1 MPIPTVPH
9 PGARVSRPS
18 RLQRTEA
25 RPAGAAPGL
34 RTLSA
39 LALTL
44 AGAAGCA
51 PAGQPAGAA
60 PSQTLGALPP
70 APVAGALTRPLTAA
84 EQGWVDR
91 TLAALPLRDRVA
103 QLVSVWVLGDYVNAE
118 DPTFVRVREW
128 IAQEHVGGVI
138 MSLGSPLEVAA
149 KVNSMQRL
157 ALAQPARIPLLVSS
171 DLEPGL
177 GRFEGGTFLPVNAGW
192 LSAGTA
198 TVLPTNMAI
207 GATGRPEDARE
218 AGAIIGRE
226 ARAAGVH
233 VVFAPVVDVNNNPG
247 NPVIN
252 VRSFGEDPAAVARM
266 SVEFVRGLQ
275 GEGVAGVAK
284 HFPGHG
290 DTDTDSHN
298 ALPVIRSDLARFNAV
313 ELVPFRAAAQAGI
326 AGVMSAHIA
335 LPAIQGDATT
345 PATLARGVMSGLLRD
360 SLRFEGTVFTDAM
373 TMEGVGQGYPVERSC
388 VLAVQAGNDV
398 LLMPTDVKRCVDA
411 VVAAVGRGEIAP
423 ERIDASLRRVLT
435 LKVRTG
441 AVARPLV
448 DLEALR
454 TTVGAPAHWTASRSI
469 AQRAVT
475 LLRDSAG
482 LVPVSGQGTITAVV
496 YAPETEA
503 VAGLSFVSELRAGV
517 KTVSDARISP
527 RSSVGA
533 LDSLAAQASAS
544 DRIVVMTYTRT
555 LEGSG
560 RLAIPAHINA
570 WIDRL
575 AGTGKLIVVAGGNPY
590 VIKQFPR
597 VGTYLV
603 TYGRGDALE
612 RAAARAVLG
621 KAPITGRAP
630 VTLPGFF
637 ARGDGI
643 QRTGATP

>member
-1 MPIPTVPH
+1 MAPAAASAPAPAPGVVPAL
-9 PGARVSRPS
+9 P
-18 RLQRTEA
+18 
-25 RPAGAAPGL
+25 AAPGGD
-34 RTLSA
+34 A
-39 LALTL
+39 FA
-44 AGAAGCA
+44 
-51 PAGQPAGAA
+51 
-60 PSQTLGALPP
+60 
-70 APVAGALTRPLTAA
+70 RPLTAA

-91 TLAALPLRDRVA
+91 TLAQLPLRDRVA

-118 DPTFVRVREW
+118 DPTFVRIRDW
-128 IAQEHVGGVI
+128 IAREHVGGVI

-157 ALAQPARIPLLVSS
+157 ALATPAKVPLLVSS

-177 GRFEGGTFLPVNAGW
+177 GRFEGGTFLPVNTSW

-207 GATGRPEDARE
+207 GATGRPEDARQ
-218 AGAIIGRE
+218 AGAIVGRE

-233 VVFAPVVDVNNNPG
+233 VVYAPVVDVNNNPG

-266 SVEFVRGLQ
+266 AAEFVRGLQ

-290 DTDTDSHN
+290 DTDVDSHN
-298 ALPVIRSDLARFNAV
+298 ALPVIRSDLARFQSV
-313 ELVPFRAAAQAGI
+313 ELVPFRAAAQAGV

-335 LPAIQGDATT
+335 LPAIQGDGTT
-345 PATLARGVMSGLLRD
+345 PATLAPRVMTGLLRD
-360 SLRFEGTVFTDAM
+360 SVGFRGAVFTDAM
-373 TMEGVGQGYPVERSC
+373 TMEGVGQGYPIERSC
-388 VLAVQAGNDV
+388 PLAIQAGNDV
-398 LLMPTDVKRCVDA
+398 LLMPSDVTRCVDA
-411 VVAAVGRGEIAP
+411 VVAAVGRGEIAA
-423 ERIDASLRRVLT
+423 ERIDASARRVLG

-454 TTVGAPAHWTASRSI
+454 ATVGAPAHWASARLI

-482 LVPVSGQGTITAVV
+482 LVPATAGSITAVV

-503 VAGLSFVSELRAGV
+503 VAGLSFVAELRAGGR
-517 KTVSDARISP
+517 TVRDFRITP
-527 RSSVGA
+527 RSSVAA
-533 LDSLAAQASAS
+533 LDSLAALAAAS

-612 RAAARAVLG
+612 RAAAQAVLG
-621 KAPITGRAP
+621 RAPIGGKAP

-637 ARGDGI
+637 ARGDGL
-643 QRTGATP
+643 QRGGTP

>member
-1 MPIPTVPH
+1 MPS
-9 PGARVSRPS
+9 ARRAAAALLAALAPLAAGCARSAAVSP
-18 RLQRTEA
+18 A
-25 RPAGAAPGL
+25 PRPAGALPAAPTAGAFT
-34 RTLSA
+34 R
-39 LALTL
+39 ALTD
-44 AGAAGCA
+44 
-51 PAGQPAGAA
+51 
-60 PSQTLGALPP
+60 
-70 APVAGALTRPLTAA
+70 A
-84 EQGWVDR
+84 ERAWVDR

-103 QLVSVWVLGDYVNAE
+103 QLVTVWVLGDYVNAE
-118 DPTFVRVREW
+118 DPTFVRVRDW
-128 IAQEHVGGVI
+128 ITRERVGGVI

-177 GRFEGGTFLPVNAGW
+177 GRFEGGTFLPVNQSW

-198 TVLPTNMAI
+198 TVLPTNMAV
-207 GATGRPEDARE
+207 GASGRPEDARA
-218 AGAIIGRE
+218 AGGIVGRE
-226 ARAAGVH
+226 ARAAGIH
-233 VVFAPVVDVNNNPG
+233 VVFAPVVDVNNNPA

-252 VRSFGEDPAAVARM
+252 VRSFGEDAAAVAQL
-266 SVEFVRGLQ
+266 SAAFVTGLQ

-298 ALPVIRSDLARFNAV
+298 ALPVVQSDLARFSAV
-313 ELVPFRAAAQAGI
+313 ELVPFRAAVRAGVQ
-326 AGVMSAHIA
+326 GVMSAHIA
-335 LPAIQGDATT
+335 LPAIQGDGTT
-345 PATLARGVMSGLLRD
+345 PATLAPRVMTGLLRD
-360 SLRFEGTVFTDAM
+360 SLGFRGTVFTDAM
-373 TMEGVGQGYPVERSC
+373 TMEGVGQGYPIERSC
-388 VLAVQAGNDV
+388 PLAVQAGNDV
-398 LLMPTDVKRCVDA
+398 LLMPSDVARCVDA
-411 VVAAVGRGEIAP
+411 VTAAVGRGEIAP
-423 ERIDASLRRVLT
+423 ARVEASVRRVLE

-441 AVARPLV
+441 AVARPIV

-454 TTVGAPAHWTASRSI
+454 QTVGAPAHWATAREIASRG
-469 AQRAVT
+469 VT

-482 LVPVSGQGTITAVV
+482 LVPMAGNPTVTAVV

-503 VAGLSFVSELRAGV
+503 VAGLSFVNELRTGARV
-517 KTVSDARISP
+517 ERDVRISP
-527 RSSVGA
+527 RSSVAA
-533 LDSLAAQASAS
+533 LDSLAAQAAAS

-560 RLAIPAHINA
+560 RLAIPAHVNA
-570 WIDRL
+570 WIDGL
-575 AGTGKLIVVAGGNPY
+575 AATGKLVVVAGGNPY

-621 KAPITGRAP
+621 RAPISGKAP

-643 QRTGATP
+643 VRGAAQ